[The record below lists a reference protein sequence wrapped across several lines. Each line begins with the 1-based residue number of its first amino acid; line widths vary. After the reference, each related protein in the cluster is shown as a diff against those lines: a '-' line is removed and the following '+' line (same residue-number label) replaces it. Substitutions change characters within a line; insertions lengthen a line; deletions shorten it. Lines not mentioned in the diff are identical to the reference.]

1 VQNSSSAK
9 VDVVGVGLNATDTII
24 RLPHF
29 PAFDSKVKFDSSE
42 VLPGGQVA
50 SAMVACSKW
59 GLRARYVG
67 KIGDDPAGM
76 LQERELARA
85 GVEGQLTRVAGC
97 HSQSSFIL
105 VDQKSGERTVLWG
118 RDERVALQPHD
129 IRREWVVSARALFVD
144 GHETAAAALAAQWAQ
159 EAGMPVVADFDN
171 LYPGVEALLENVDF
185 FISSREFPAR
195 LTGEQDLLKALSE
208 IHRRYRNQMTGSTLG
223 REGVVA
229 WDGEVF
235 HYFPA
240 YKVETVDTTGAGDIF
255 HAAFVYA
262 QLQGWSIQE
271 KLSFS
276 CAAAAL
282 NCKALG
288 ARGGIAAID
297 EIQTLI
303 RKGET
308 YPETFPSRKFSR
320 R

>member
-1 VQNSSSAK
+1 
-9 VDVVGVGLNATDTII
+9 VVGVGLNATDTLI

-29 PAFDSKVKFDSSE
+29 PSFDSKVRFLSSE

-50 SAMVACSKW
+50 SAMVACSGW

-76 LQERELARA
+76 LQERELAQA
-85 GVEGQLTRVAGC
+85 GVEAHVARVPGC
-97 HSQSSFIL
+97 HSQSSYIL

-118 RDERVALQPHD
+118 RDERVALRPEDVQ
-129 IRREWVVSARALFVD
+129 REWIVSARALFVD
-144 GHETAAAALAAQWAQ
+144 GHETAAAAQAAKWAR
-159 EAGMPVVADFDN
+159 EAHIPVIADFDN
-171 LYPGVEALLENVDF
+171 LYPQVEALLENVDF

-195 LTGEQDLLKALSE
+195 LTGEKDMLKALVAIQGQYGHQIS
-208 IHRRYRNQMTGSTLG
+208 GATLG

-255 HAAFVYA
+255 HAGFVYA
-262 QLQGWSIQE
+262 ELAGWPIQE

-282 NCKALG
+282 NCTKLG
-288 ARGGIAAID
+288 ARGGIAPVS
-297 EIQTLI
+297 EIRALME
-303 RKGET
+303 KGRT
-308 YPETFPSRKFSR
+308 YPEAFPSRAFPR
-320 R
+320 DGRPR